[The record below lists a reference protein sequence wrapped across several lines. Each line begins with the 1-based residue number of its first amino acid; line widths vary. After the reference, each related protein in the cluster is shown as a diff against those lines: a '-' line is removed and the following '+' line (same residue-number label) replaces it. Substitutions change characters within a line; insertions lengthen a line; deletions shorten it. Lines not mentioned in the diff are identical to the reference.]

1 MVEMLRQLP
10 REERV
15 RQIFK
20 ETKAI
25 ITDSHV
31 VYTSGL
37 HGSAYVNKDAIYP
50 HPKEISELCGMFAE
64 DFKDKNIEVVAGPA
78 VGGVILETLTAQ
90 HLTRLTG
97 REVFGIYAEKQ
108 KDEEESFAFGRGYA
122 DFIKG
127 KRVLVVEDILTTGGS
142 AEKVIK
148 AVRKLRGEV
157 VGLGVLCNRGGVKPE
172 AVGGVEIDALINV
185 KMDSFKPE
193 VCPHCSSGV
202 PMNTDVGKGKE
213 YLAKKQALN
222 NP

>member
-1 MVEMLRQLP
+1 MTKILKQLP

-15 RQIFK
+15 RQVFK
-20 ETKAI
+20 ETKAV

-31 VYTSGL
+31 VYTSGE

-90 HLTRLTG
+90 HLTQLTG
-97 REVFGIYAEKQ
+97 REVFGVYAEKQ
-108 KDEEESFAFGRGYA
+108 EDEEKSFAFGRGYA
-122 DFIKG
+122 SFIKG
-127 KRVLVVEDILTTGGS
+127 KRVLVVEDVLTTGRS

-148 AVRKLRGEV
+148 AIRKLGGKV
-157 VGLGVLCNRGGVKPE
+157 VGLGVLCNRGGVKRE
-172 AVGGVEIDALINV
+172 AVGGVGIDALINV

-193 VCPHCSSGV
+193 ACPHCSSGI
-202 PMNTDVGKGKE
+202 PINTDVGKGKE
-213 YLAKKQALN
+213 YLAKKKL
-222 NP
+222 